1 MNDIWSFVQMQM
13 MYRISNEN
21 NVYGGALLL
30 FVYYLIVNYKHLKRF
45 ELNFRTK
52 NKILLEGH
60 RIKDEYKTFYTDMFS
75 TRFKAIWNYIKD
87 GEFEDITGMKE
98 ISSYDYVYDDDEN
111 EKKTIEENMFL
122 VEQDKHFTLCN
133 NVFCKIYS
141 FNNHAENSNNK
152 KCETEIITIEIYSY
166 EKTVSQLRTF
176 VDKLKHNY
184 ENKLSNY
191 RKNKKFI
198 YMLNATNAPDSRM
211 WSEYEFNSY
220 KVFDNLFFDGKTEL
234 INKIDFFNKNKEFY
248 DKFGISHTLGLA
260 LSGPPGTGKTSI
272 VKCIANYLNRHII
285 IIPLNKIGSLDELYH
300 VFFEGTYNTNNKK
313 DSISFADKIILIEDI
328 DCMDDIVKKRCT
340 DSDSGFSDSEEYTE
354 INSKKKTVS
363 NLKKVLEK
371 NKNKL
376 TLSDILNIIDGIV
389 STPNRIL
396 IMTSNHYSK
405 LDPALVRP
413 GRIDYHI
420 EMGNAS
426 EDTIKE
432 VYLKYFHK
440 ELTANNFKTDISP
453 AQLINY
459 AISGEENF
467 IKNVTMILSSK

>member
-1 MNDIWSFVQMQM
+1 MNDILSFLQMQM

-21 NVYGGALLL
+21 NVCGGALLL
-30 FVYYLIVNYKHLKRF
+30 FVYYIIVNYKRIRRF
-45 ELNFRTK
+45 EMNFRTK
-52 NKILLEGH
+52 NMIILEGH

-75 TRFKAIWNYIKD
+75 TRFKAIWDYIKE

-98 ISSYDYVYDDDEN
+98 ISSYEYVYDDEES

-122 VEQDKHFTLCN
+122 VEQDKHFTLYN
-133 NVFCKIYS
+133 NIFCKIYS
-141 FNNHAENSNNK
+141 YNNHTEKSNNNK
-152 KCETEIITIEIYSY
+152 KSETEIITIEIYSY

-198 YMLNATNAPDSRM
+198 YMLNATNAPDNRM

-220 KVFDNLFFDGKTEL
+220 KTFDNLFFDGKTEL
-234 INKIDFFNKNKEFY
+234 INKIDFFNENKQFY
-248 DKFGISHTLGLA
+248 DKFGITHTLGLA

-285 IIPLNKIGSLDELYH
+285 IIPINKIKSLDELYR
-300 VFFEGTYNTNNKK
+300 VFFESTYNTNNKK
-313 DSISFADKIILIEDI
+313 NSISFVNKIILIEDI
-328 DCMDDIVKKRCT
+328 DCMDDIVKKRSVV
-340 DSDSGFSDSEEYTE
+340 SDSGFSDSDEYDE
-354 INSKKKTVS
+354 RSSKKKTMS
-363 NLKKVLEK
+363 NFKKVLEK
-371 NKNKL
+371 TKEKL

-389 STPNRIL
+389 STPDRIL
-396 IMTSNHYSK
+396 IMTSNHYNK

-432 VYLKYFHK
+432 IYLKYFNK
-440 ELTANNFKTDISP
+440 ELTVNNLKTDISP
-453 AQLINY
+453 AQLVNY
-459 AISGEENF
+459 AISGEKNF
-467 IKNVTMILSSK
+467 IRNVTY